1 MASSLNQMATDL
13 AQTNADLLTAERQIA
28 HHEISEWVLLAVPD
42 AIAVVGEED
51 RLVTATHNFYK
62 IFKLVQEKS
71 QGQPLSKIV
80 ELGWMLTCFIRLF
93 SVSWTRTLPLIVA
106 IWKIRLNCA
115 LGLMATMRRSSS
127 GSS

>member
-1 MASSLNQMATDL
+1 MATDL

-28 HHEISEWVLLAVPD
+28 HHEISERILQAVPD

-51 RLVTATHNFYK
+51 RLVTTTHNFYK

-71 QGQPLSKIV
+71 QGQPLSRIV
-80 ELGWMLTCFIRLF
+80 ELAWMLTCFIHLF
-93 SVSWTRTLPLIVA
+93 SVSWTRTLPLIVT
-106 IWKIRLNCA
+106 IWKIRLNRA
-115 LGLMATMRRSSS
+115 LGLMATIRHSSS